1 VAGSVAFSG
10 ISVVEFNNDKAL
22 QSSLQQGLAAAA
34 GSDTTENDVVLVGAR
49 DTAGPGGRRSLL
61 SELVVDYYI
70 TFPTEAS
77 AGAASTN
84 IALIDNLPSVVA
96 HAKANGYSDV
106 QVAVLEALVIE
117 VGATPTPTVTPTATP
132 TVAPTTK
139 PTETPTKA
147 PTTTPPTAGT

>member
-34 GSDTTENDVVLVGAR
+34 GGDTTENDVVIVDAR
-49 DTAGPGGRRSLL
+49 DTAGPRGRRSLL

-70 TFPTEAS
+70 TFLTVAS
-77 AGAASTN
+77 ADAASAN

-106 QVAVLEALVIE
+106 QVVVSEALVIE
-117 VGATPTPTVTPTATP
+117 VTPTPTVTPTATP
-132 TVAPTTK
+132 TVAPTPK
-139 PTETPTKA
+139 PTGTPTKA